1 LSTVQDWTSNAET
14 TWCPGCGNHSILTAL
29 RQALV
34 SARLEPANVVIVAGI
49 GQAGK
54 TAHYLGGNFLHG
66 LHGRTLAHALGVKLA
81 NHRLKVIAI
90 GGDGDIYGEGGSH
103 LMMAFR
109 RNPDIT
115 CFVHNNGVYGLTKG
129 QASPTSG
136 SGFATKA
143 HPEGTLMPAFN
154 PLAAGLAMSAT
165 FLARGFAGDPR
176 QLSKLMVEAL
186 RHKGF
191 GFLDILQ
198 PCVTYNKVNT
208 FQWYKERVRDVAPEQ
223 RNPADAAVA
232 RRLAPEWPSAVA
244 PADVKSI
251 PVGLLYKSSRPVYE
265 DGFPTLKGGPL
276 VDSRFDGERLRRA
289 IGELL

>member
-1 LSTVQDWTSNAET
+1 MATIQDWTSTAEN
-14 TWCPGCGNHSILTAL
+14 TWCTGCGNHGILTAL

-34 SARLEPANVVIVAGI
+34 AARLEPANVVIVAGI

-54 TAHYLGGNFLHG
+54 VAHYLGGNFLHG
-66 LHGRTLAHALGVKLA
+66 LHGRTLAHALGVRLA

-90 GGDGDIYGEGGSH
+90 AGDGDIYGEGGSH

-136 SGFATKA
+136 LGFATKA

-154 PLAAGLAMSAT
+154 PLAAGLAMNAT
-165 FLARGFAGDPR
+165 FLARGFAGDTR
-176 QLSKLMVEAL
+176 QLARLMTEAL
-186 RHKGF
+186 RYKGF

-208 FQWYKERVRDVAPEQ
+208 FQWYKERVRDIALEH
-223 RNPADAAVA
+223 RNQADAAAA
-232 RRLAPEWPSAVA
+232 RRLALEWPGTAA
-244 PADVKSI
+244 PADAKSI
-251 PVGLLYKSSRPVYE
+251 PVGVLFKSPRPVYE
-265 DGFPTLKGGPL
+265 DGFPALKTGPL
-276 VDSRFDGERLRRA
+276 VDSRFDIEKLRRA
-289 IGELL
+289 IRDMT